1 MGLSEHG
8 VRLQSC
14 DSKREDDKLK
24 NHQSWGCTIYSQT
37 NPHSILMATSLISPL
52 MFQGCSEE
60 PLLPG
65 LRAMS
70 CQAGRRRDTLGLFDA
85 EHRKLAIG
93 GLGGLN
99 GNRGYHVA
107 MSNV

>member
-60 PLLPG
+60 PVLPG

-70 CQAGRRRDTLGLFDA
+70 CQAWRREKEGHPL
-85 EHRKLAIG
+85 
-93 GLGGLN
+93 
-99 GNRGYHVA
+99 V
-107 MSNV
+107 V

>member
-37 NPHSILMATSLISPL
+37 NPHDILFELEAPAPFDGQNLLAQGILMAEKMLLAVESSL
-52 MFQGCSEE
+52 
-60 PLLPG
+60 
-65 LRAMS
+65 
-70 CQAGRRRDTLGLFDA
+70 TLG
-85 EHRKLAIG
+85 HTT
-93 GLGGLN
+93 
-99 GNRGYHVA
+99 
-107 MSNV
+107 